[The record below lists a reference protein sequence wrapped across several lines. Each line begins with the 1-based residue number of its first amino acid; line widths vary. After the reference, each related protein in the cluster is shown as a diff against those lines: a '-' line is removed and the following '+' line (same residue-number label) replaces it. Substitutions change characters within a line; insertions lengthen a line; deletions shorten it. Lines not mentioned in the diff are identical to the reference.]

1 AAVDVSSFYAEMGG
15 QVGDTGFIEIDG
27 ISLPIHVVDTV
38 KRGTTFFLKLSA
50 RDCALAGWDKE
61 LPEDFN
67 TSARLS
73 VDVKRRRAIERN
85 HTATHLLHWALH
97 SIVGKNVVQ
106 KGSAVTPDKF
116 TFDFNSQPLTAEQ
129 LSQVETLV
137 NEKIIENS
145 PVYWQEVPYTLIEKN
160 EHIMQLFG
168 EKYGSRVRVIQVG
181 GIPGELD
188 GYSMELC
195 GGTHVRATGQIGQFR
210 IVAESAVAAG
220 VRRIEAVTGMAAYQ
234 KGVNET
240 NLIRTLAG
248 KVNSPV
254 GEVEH
259 KLETLVEKQKTL
271 EHQVKTLLQKQ
282 AVSVANEWI
291 AKAET
296 VKDVPMI
303 LGSLGECETD
313 HLLAVVENL
322 RSRFAG
328 VITLTCVQ
336 NGNVVM
342 TAAVSKDFTSRIQAG
357 KIIQTIAPIL
367 GGRGGGKPDFA
378 RGGGKDAAKIGEALA
393 KVKEMI

>member
-1 AAVDVSSFYAEMGG
+1 
-15 QVGDTGFIEIDG
+15 
-27 ISLPIHVVDTV
+27 
-38 KRGTTFFLKLSA
+38 
-50 RDCALAGWDKE
+50 
-61 LPEDFN
+61 
-67 TSARLS
+67 
-73 VDVKRRRAIERN
+73 
-85 HTATHLLHWALH
+85 
-97 SIVGKNVVQ
+97 
-106 KGSAVTPDKF
+106 
-116 TFDFNSQPLTAEQ
+116 
-129 LSQVETLV
+129 

-145 PVYWQEVPYTLIEKN
+145 PVCWQEVPYTQIEKN

-168 EKYGSRVRVIQVG
+168 EKYGSTVRVIQVG
-181 GIPGELD
+181 GTPGEMD

-259 KLETLVEKQKTL
+259 KLESLVERQKAL

-328 VITLTCVQ
+328 VITLMCVQ

-342 TAAVSKDFTSRIQAG
+342 TAAVSKEFTSRIQAG

-378 RGGGKDAAKIGEALA
+378 RGGGKEAGKIGEALA